1 MPVAQAAY
9 TLGRMSQSEYL
20 RRKMEAAPKRVAP
33 RPIGDSSTLTA
44 ARRMTAVANGP
55 ANYNDGQN
63 QVRSSEWVAAKKAGC
78 AICADP
84 PQVVHEV
91 PCCPDAIPA
100 LPDPV
105 PAALQGSERVSCC
118 PPVASRVPEPD
129 ACCRTGTTNTWWA
142 NQIGPNARPAL
153 PACTTCP
160 PPPVQCCDETG
171 AGTTVCV
178 VL

>member
-1 MPVAQAAY
+1 MPDACCPKLPTY
-9 TLGRMSQSEYL
+9 TLSRMSQSEYL

-44 ARRMTAVANGP
+44 ARRMTAIANGP

-63 QVRSSEWVAAKKAGC
+63 QIRSSEWVAAKKAGC

-84 PQVVHEV
+84 PQVVRDV
-91 PCCPDAIPA
+91 SCCEAA
-100 LPDPV
+100 VPDPV
-105 PAALQGSERVSCC
+105 PLALQGSERVCC
-118 PPVASRVPEPD
+118 ASQIVASQPAEPEE
-129 ACCRTGTTNTWWA
+129 CCRSGTTNTWWA

-160 PPPVQCCDETG
+160 PPVQCCDETG
-171 AGTTVCV
+171 AGTTVC
-178 VL
+178 